1 VCVYYLGLRMM
12 KMKPVVKAG
21 TILPIGKV
29 VEIRNK
35 CVILETNDD
44 HRSEVSFADIEDL
57 LKGEK

>member
-1 VCVYYLGLRMM
+1 MM

-35 CVILETNDD
+35 CVILETNDEQ
-44 HRSEVSFADIEDL
+44 RSEVSFADIEDL